1 MVHRVANAA
10 QMGMCRAL
18 TDEFLNL
25 AQLNDP
31 AGVIACRHRYG
42 GLITIWHYLCH
53 KLKMGLDQWRRQ
65 GEAGWAWRTQGRL
78 VCGIMWCSGSQES
91 QSCSTLDRISC
102 VERWW
107 PIIFRDVPGE
117 KKPTYCP
124 ALAWQHARPWMG
136 HESRLFEIFAAG
148 DLGHLPTE
156 LPGPVAVLPMLTMGP
171 AHAVVPPP
179 PPPLPATIGSPAS
192 ASSTKPV
199 VEDAPASAISDAG
212 TTRKRRGGNRSSR
225 SGSSSSSS
233 GSSSSSW
240 LRLGQY

>member
-18 TDEFLNL
+18 TDDFLNL

-31 AGVIACRHRYG
+31 AGVIACRHRFG

-102 VERWW
+102 FERWW

-117 KKPTYCP
+117 KS
-124 ALAWQHARPWMG
+124 QHIAPHWPGSMPVHG
-136 HESRLFEIFAAG
+136 WATNQDFSKSLQQVISATCRLNCQVRWLFF
-148 DLGHLPTE
+148 
-156 LPGPVAVLPMLTMGP
+156 
-171 AHAVVPPP
+171 
-179 PPPLPATIGSPAS
+179 
-192 ASSTKPV
+192 
-199 VEDAPASAISDAG
+199 
-212 TTRKRRGGNRSSR
+212 RR
-225 SGSSSSSS
+225 
-233 GSSSSSW
+233 
-240 LRLGQY
+240 